1 MNIEKNCQ
9 IKQSVFVP
17 ILKYL
22 AIVLKNNQP
31 TDVFIVI
38 VIDTGEDENVVT
50 DGRWSEGRDNEGDV
64 NHGDQ
69 ADLPPGITTQY
80 GAIMWTIWTFPPLYH
95 HFDVQQWVKVNQNL
109 F

>member
-1 MNIEKNCQ
+1 M
-9 IKQSVFVP
+9 
-17 ILKYL
+17 
-22 AIVLKNNQP
+22 LKNNQP

-69 ADLPPGITTQY
+69 ADLPPGITT
-80 GAIMWTIWTFPPLYH
+80 
-95 HFDVQQWVKVNQNL
+95 
-109 F
+109 

>member
-1 MNIEKNCQ
+1 MPLSVDFQICQLKHRNPNKLKVKMNIEKNCQ

-50 DGRWSEGRDNEGDV
+50 DGR
-64 NHGDQ
+64 
-69 ADLPPGITTQY
+69 
-80 GAIMWTIWTFPPLYH
+80 
-95 HFDVQQWVKVNQNL
+95 
-109 F
+109 